1 MIYKPFG
8 QLHLSALGMGNM
20 RLPARDGKGNIDE
33 GKARRIIEYTYE
45 HGVNYFDTAYRYHN
59 GESET
64 FVGKVLK
71 QYPRDSWYLASK
83 MPGHM
88 LQAVD
93 GKILPVGYLQGEV
106 IGSVEE
112 IFEDQLK
119 RCGVEY
125 FDFYL
130 LHNVCETAFDFYTD
144 KDIRVVEY
152 LLKQKAAGRIRHLG
166 FSAHARAETIARFLN
181 VYDCFE
187 FVQLQINTM
196 DWVLQDAKRK
206 YELAVSRGLPVIVME
221 PCRGGRLANL
231 TPEAAALL
239 KQARPLDTPASWA
252 FRFVKGL
259 PGVLLTLSGMTTME
273 QAEENVRLFSLED
286 PLTANEGRL
295 LEKATA
301 LMMNVVPCTGCRYC
315 CEGCPRGLDIPKLIT
330 MYNEASNGAS
340 FSLKF
345 TLGAMTPDELPAAC
359 IACGACRQVCPQEIN
374 IPDVMER
381 YAKMLAQ

>member
-1 MIYKPFG
+1 MLYKSFHG
-8 QLHLSALGMGNM
+8 LQLSTLGMGNM
-20 RLPARDGKGNIDE
+20 RLPARDSKGNIEE
-33 GKARRIIEYTYE
+33 GKARQIVEYVYE

-59 GESET
+59 GESEI
-64 FVGKVLK
+64 FIGKVLK

-93 GKILPVGYLQGEV
+93 GKIMPVGYLQGEA

-130 LHNVCETAFDFYTD
+130 LHNVCETAFNFYTD
-144 KDIRVVEY
+144 KDIRVVDY
-152 LLKQKAAGRIRHLG
+152 LLEQKKAGRIRHFG
-166 FSAHARAETIARFLN
+166 FSAHGRAETIARFLDL
-181 VYDCFE
+181 YDCFE

-206 YELAVSRGLPVIVME
+206 YELAVTRGLPVIVME

-231 TPEAAALL
+231 VPEAKEMLR
-239 KQARPLDTPASWA
+239 QARPEDSAASWA

-259 PGVLLTLSGMTTME
+259 PGVQVVLSGMTTLE
-273 QAEENVRLFSLED
+273 QAEENVRLFSRED
-286 PLTANEGRL
+286 PLTREESAV
-295 LEKATA
+295 LERATS
-301 LMMNVVPCTGCRYC
+301 LMMDVVPCTGCRYC
-315 CEGCPRGLDIPKLIT
+315 CEGCPQGLDIPKLIN

-345 TLGAMTPDELPAAC
+345 TLGAMTPKELPSAC
-359 IACGACRQVCPQEIN
+359 ISCGMCRQACPQGIDV
-374 IPDVMER
+374 PAVMER
-381 YAKMLAQ
+381 YAKLLAQ